1 MKRFLSLT
9 MAVIMAV
16 SCVFVSAEAVNAA
29 EAVEAEITVPKVTNL
44 KATLYASNQVTVSW
58 SKNKSVKGY
67 VVYEK
72 IGSKYKKIETIS
84 KNSKTSYRVKKVS
97 KGKTHTYAVK
107 TYKRVNGENY
117 YSSLR
122 TAKVYVPKVLTRN
135 TKGFEKTTA
144 GKLIR
149 TAKSKLGASYV
160 SGASGPNRFDCS
172 GYVYYVSNKSKAST
186 KKIRRTSAS
195 GMWKNLKKYSIG
207 TTKLSKAQ
215 PGDIVF
221 TDSMG
226 AGRIT
231 HAAFYYGGGKYIHA
245 TNPRT
250 DVTITST
257 KYFGKVKG
265 IVRLPN
271 L

>member
-1 MKRFLSLT
+1 MKNFLSLT
-9 MAVIMAV
+9 LAVIMTV
-16 SCVFVSAEAVNAA
+16 SCVFVSAQSASAA
-29 EAVEAEITVPKVTNL
+29 EIEVASVKNVKAE
-44 KATLYASNQVTVSW
+44 LYASNQVTVSW
-58 SKNKSVKGY
+58 KKSTSARGY
-67 VVYEK
+67 QVYEK
-72 IGSKYKKIETIS
+72 VGSKYKKIKTIS
-84 KNSKTSYRVKKVS
+84 KNSTTSYRVKKVS
-97 KGKTHTYAVK
+97 KGKTHTYAVRA
-107 TYKRVNGENY
+107 YKKVNGKYY
-117 YSSLR
+117 YSKLNSD
-122 TAKVYVPKVLTRN
+122 KIYVPKVLRRS

-172 GYVYYVSNKSKAST
+172 GYVYYVTNKSKAST
-186 KKIRRTSAS
+186 KKIKRTSAS
-195 GMWKNLKKYSIG
+195 GMWGNLKKYSIG
-207 TTKLSKAQ
+207 TKSLSKAQ

-226 AGRIT
+226 TGRIT
-231 HAAFYYGGGKYIHA
+231 HAAFYYGDGKYIHA

-250 DVTITST
+250 DVAVTSAR
-257 KYFGKVKG
+257 YYGKVKG